1 MITLI
6 LRIQAN
12 TPDGPKGTAE
22 SPGGESRVFRDAREL
37 LDLIASWDGPQRQEG
52 NGSGSISSSAILDT

>member
-6 LRIQAN
+6 LRIQSY

-22 SPGGESRVFRDAREL
+22 SPGGERRVFRDGREL
-37 LDLIASWDGPQRQEG
+37 LDLIATWAENADQDG
-52 NGSGSISSSAILDT
+52 NGSGSISSSAIRDT